1 MSFQKTSE
9 LIIETIEVDQ
19 FFDLNLDITFPQTPC
34 SILSLDIVDVTGVHV
49 VNIGGR
55 LHKNVLDRNGKVIR
69 TYDAL
74 SENAHN

>member
-1 MSFQKTSE
+1 M
-9 LIIETIEVDQ
+9 
-19 FFDLNLDITFPQTPC
+19 NLDITFPQTPC

-55 LHKNVLDRNGKVIR
+55 LHKNVLDRTGKIIR

-74 SENAHN
+74 AESAHNQELVYQATIEGLDAKEGC

>member
-1 MSFQKTSE
+1 MQM
-9 LIIETIEVDQ
+9 
-19 FFDLNLDITFPQTPC
+19 DLNLDITFPYAPC

-55 LHKNVLDRNGKVIR
+55 LHKNVLDKNGAVIR

-74 SENAHN
+74 AENSHN